1 MDFMQQWLALFT
13 SGDIRPLRS
22 RWLAELTKAA
32 DRYMRSATFLELM
45 RFQIEVAT
53 QPMKLISQIRPR

>member
-1 MDFMQQWLALFT
+1 MDFMQQWLALVMY
-13 SGDIRPLRS
+13 GDTRPLRN

-32 DRYMRSATFLELM
+32 DRYMRSAAFLELM
-45 RFQIEVAT
+45 RFQIDVAN